1 MDSLCSPAAFA
12 QSLHHATGAQ
22 SAYYA
27 SGVTCGKLSSFRGT
41 LALIGHPARDTSKRC
56 RLLHLMAWKRLWPP
70 PDDDKRDLRGGSGQ
84 DGDEGDA
91 RVDGDAAELSMWL
104 LLGLGEAG
112 SSKKKA
118 SAVRLEL
125 FALDIP
131 LTSVLECLFEV
142 CRLAPHERNSSGRL
156 AAEPSARRS
165 GRGEGT
171 EDHKK
176 CDSRSIREALPSA
189 GAAYD
194 TAVDLLLEYAGEL
207 MALAADS
214 TSPVFDRLDS
224 LARDSVTPTP
234 DNVQIKSRPVAS
246 GGITLSASVRQQVK
260 CICVHAH
267 VVCESSVYMG
277 GMRMVQT
284 CAHEY
289 LLVWVRVFAR
299 NPPPF
304 ARTHTQNPAREP
316 FSCTHAGTR
325 SPTSISYSKSPI

>member
-1 MDSLCSPAAFA
+1 MMLERAHRDSDMVSLRSTAAFA

-27 SGVTCGKLSSFRGT
+27 SGATCGKLSSF
-41 LALIGHPARDTSKRC
+41 LALIGHPAMDTSKRC
-56 RLLHLMAWKRLWPP
+56 RLLQLMAWKRLWPP

-91 RVDGDAAELSMWL
+91 GTDGDAAELSMWL
-104 LLGLGEAG
+104 LRELGEAG
-112 SSKKKA
+112 SSKKKT

-131 LTSVLECLFEV
+131 LTFVLECLFEV
-142 CRLAPHERNSSGRL
+142 CRLAPHERSSSGGL

-165 GRGEGT
+165 GREGGT

-176 CDSRSIREALPSA
+176 GDARAMPDRTGEALPSA

-207 MALAADS
+207 LALAADS

-234 DNVQIKSRPVAS
+234 DNVHIKSRPVAS
-246 GGITLSASVRQQVK
+246 GGINLSASVRQQVT
-260 CICVHAH
+260 CICVRAH
-267 VVCESSVYMG
+267 VACECSM
-277 GMRMVQT
+277 
-284 CAHEY
+284 
-289 LLVWVRVFAR
+289 
-299 NPPPF
+299 
-304 ARTHTQNPAREP
+304 
-316 FSCTHAGTR
+316 
-325 SPTSISYSKSPI
+325 

>member
-1 MDSLCSPAAFA
+1 MVSLRSPAAFA

-27 SGVTCGKLSSFRGT
+27 SGATCGKLSSF
-41 LALIGHPARDTSKRC
+41 LALIGHPAMDTSKRC
-56 RLLHLMAWKRLWPP
+56 RLLQLMAWKRLWPP

-91 RVDGDAAELSMWL
+91 GTDGDAAELAMWL
-104 LLGLGEAG
+104 LRGLGEAG
-112 SSKKKA
+112 SSKKKT

-131 LTSVLECLFEV
+131 LTFVLECLFEV
-142 CRLAPHERNSSGRL
+142 CRLAPHDRSSSGGL

-165 GRGEGT
+165 GRVGEA

-176 CDSRSIREALPSA
+176 GDVRAMRGRTGEALPSA

-224 LARDSVTPTP
+224 LARDSVTPRP

-246 GGITLSASVRQQVK
+246 GGITLSASVRHQVK
-260 CICVHAH
+260 CINFVLVLTVTIECKCVSL
-267 VVCESSVYMG
+267 VCTRYAYG
-277 GMRMVQT
+277 LDL
-284 CAHEY
+284 CA
-289 LLVWVRVFAR
+289 
-299 NPPPF
+299 
-304 ARTHTQNPAREP
+304 
-316 FSCTHAGTR
+316 
-325 SPTSISYSKSPI
+325 

>member
-1 MDSLCSPAAFA
+1 MVSLRSPAAFA

-22 SAYYA
+22 SAHYA
-27 SGVTCGKLSSFRGT
+27 SGATSGKLSSFRGA
-41 LALIGHPARDTSKRC
+41 LALIGHPARATSKRC
-56 RLLHLMAWKRLWPP
+56 RLLQLMAWKRLWPP

-91 RVDGDAAELSMWL
+91 GADGDAAELAMWL
-104 LLGLGEAG
+104 LRGLGEAG
-112 SSKKKA
+112 SSKKKT

-142 CRLAPHERNSSGRL
+142 CRLAPHERSSSGRL

-165 GRGEGT
+165 GRVGEA

-176 CDSRSIREALPSA
+176 GDVRAMRGRTGEALPSA

-224 LARDSVTPTP
+224 LARDSVTPRP

-246 GGITLSASVRQQVK
+246 GGITLSASVRHQVK
-260 CICVHAH
+260 CINFVLVLTVTIVCKCVSL
-267 VVCESSVYMG
+267 VCTRYAYG
-277 GMRMVQT
+277 LDL
-284 CAHEY
+284 CA
-289 LLVWVRVFAR
+289 
-299 NPPPF
+299 
-304 ARTHTQNPAREP
+304 
-316 FSCTHAGTR
+316 
-325 SPTSISYSKSPI
+325 